1 MNSEFTTGFS
11 NSKYMYKL
19 AFALSETFTRPLH
32 QAMFTPTAHCRRAL
46 TPCATEQSRLRPW
59 PSAAIWRAC
68 GAISASIMKPAVMAD
83 RREVRGQSHDPIF
96 DDVAL
101 LDISHCTR

>member
-1 MNSEFTTGFS
+1 MF
-11 NSKYMYKL
+11 KL
-19 AFALSETFTRPLH
+19 VFALSKTFTVIVRYSQNTETSLVRGWL
-32 QAMFTPTAHCRRAL
+32 QAGAHTLFAV
-46 TPCATEQSRLRPW
+46 QLRPR

-68 GAISASIMKPAVMAD
+68 VTPSSASIMKAAVMAD
-83 RREVRGQSHDPIF
+83 RHEVRGQSHDPIF